1 MEEEYQGAQ
10 CPPTENIQN
19 RSRGPK
25 VGGPRQPIHN
35 CSSFL
40 FVQKLIKSV
49 TMNVAA

>member
-1 MEEEYQGAQ
+1 MEEEYQGLSVHLLKH
-10 CPPTENIQN
+10 TE